1 MFGRVVDV
9 VIDVV
14 EAEPLGRVTM
24 VIGELAEVVPDDANE
39 EVVLSVATYGNGSD
53 ADVACMGSNTWIALD
68 LDE

>member
-24 VIGELAEVVPDDANE
+24 VIGELAEVVPDDAYE
-39 EVVLSVATYGNGSD
+39 EVAF
-53 ADVACMGSNTWIALD
+53 
-68 LDE
+68 